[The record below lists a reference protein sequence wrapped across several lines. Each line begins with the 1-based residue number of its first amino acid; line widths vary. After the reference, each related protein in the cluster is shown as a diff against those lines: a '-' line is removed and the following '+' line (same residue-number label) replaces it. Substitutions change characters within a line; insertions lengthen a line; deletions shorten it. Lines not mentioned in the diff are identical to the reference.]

1 MLAMNDYAVCQVNR
15 GVCITCKLTPTGG
28 DLKFVVSRCK
38 PLLTFS

>member
-28 DLKFVVSRCK
+28 ISSL
-38 PLLTFS
+38 